1 MSEQSNHTH
10 NGFTFTVSEMSRKA
24 QLDCALE
31 FRAWLEGAG
40 DLSEL
45 ERVAA
50 ISTMITLRT
59 RLMVTDPDGMSLSG
73 GKHDLGDDVVL
84 TLPLTR
90 ECLDNDLPASLTGW
104 LINAAAERN
113 IYTLQG
119 FLDGMNRITTMLSES
134 A

>member
-1 MSEQSNHTH
+1 MTTYTH
-10 NGFTFTVSEMSRKA
+10 NDFTFTVAEMSRRA
-24 QLDCALE
+24 QLACALE
-31 FRAWLEGAG
+31 FRAWLETAG
-40 DLSEL
+40 ELSEL

-50 ISTMITLRT
+50 ISTMVALHT
-59 RLMVTDPDGMSLSG
+59 RLSVVDVNGVLLPNGT
-73 GKHDLGDDVVL
+73 HDLGDGIL

-113 IYTLQG
+113 VYVLQG
-119 FLDGMNRITTMLSES
+119 FLDGMSRITAMLSAS